1 MMGVLKD
8 FFKHK
13 TTIHDVLSSLDSFSN
28 DVKSLN
34 IFRSNALSYFGTN
47 WKFNLEMYI
56 SSLSN
61 TDRAKYYELFKNVL
75 DYEKAL
81 NIWTSAMQIVNSSK
95 SVSADILKN
104 MSEYKLYL
112 LKFGIEGKRLYEKLA
127 TQLGIPEKDD
137 EKITPPVARDVVKE
151 NKSSEIIEKEKV
163 EPETTAVATTIQKG
177 TDIKPTTITNEMVKD
192 KTEEPVQNTDD
203 EEDEKEPV
211 DDDIDNPANNEY
223 RQKLRQKILQ
233 KVHDIEL
240 LNNKNNNTAPSKKT
254 VEPVDKKEKEEVQK
268 PAEPSDEEGKTVAQ
282 KPDVDSVKVSKP
294 APKVSKTVDTPSTQP
309 HNDDTQN
316 SDWDIQNFKRIEIFL
331 SNSREIMSAIC
342 LYKNVP
348 SLEEYKYYGF
358 IIDTIDYLI
367 ERGNKILSEKSDD
380 VLDMAFDG
388 GRQGLKNIIA
398 SYEGQKTDEIV
409 LPEPGEESH
418 HQTDES

>member
-34 IFRSNALSYFGTN
+34 IFRGNALSYFGTN

-127 TQLGIPEKDD
+127 TQLGIPEKDAD
-137 EKITPPVARDVVKE
+137 EKITPPVVRDVVKE
-151 NKSSEIIEKEKV
+151 NKPSEIIEDEKA
-163 EPETTAVATTIQKG
+163 EPETTAVATSIQKG
-177 TDIKPTTITNEMVKD
+177 TDIKPTTITNETVKD
-192 KTEEPVQNTDD
+192 KTEEPVQNADD

-240 LNNKNNNTAPSKKT
+240 LNNEKNNA
-254 VEPVDKKEKEEVQK
+254 EK
-268 PAEPSDEEGKTVAQ
+268 PAEPSDEEEKTVGQ
-282 KPDVDSVKVSKP
+282 KPEADSVNVSKP
-294 APKVSKTVDTPSTQP
+294 APKVNKTVNTPSPQP
-309 HNDDTQN
+309 HNDGTQN
-316 SDWDIQNFKRIEIFL
+316 SDWDIQN
-331 SNSREIMSAIC
+331 
-342 LYKNVP
+342 
-348 SLEEYKYYGF
+348 
-358 IIDTIDYLI
+358 
-367 ERGNKILSEKSDD
+367 
-380 VLDMAFDG
+380 
-388 GRQGLKNIIA
+388 
-398 SYEGQKTDEIV
+398 
-409 LPEPGEESH
+409 
-418 HQTDES
+418 

>member
-61 TDRAKYYELFKNVL
+61 TDRAKYYELFKNAL

-127 TQLGIPEKDD
+127 TQLGIPENGDD
-137 EKITPPVARDVVKE
+137 EKITPPVVRDVARDDTQ
-151 NKSSEIIEKEKV
+151 SEIIEDEKA
-163 EPETTAVATTIQKG
+163 EPETTAVPDTIKEYV
-177 TDIKPTTITNEMVKD
+177 DVEPAPTTNETVED
-192 KTEEPVQNTDD
+192 KTEEPVQITD
-203 EEDEKEPV
+203 DEKEPV

-240 LNNKNNNTAPSKKT
+240 LNNKNNNT
-254 VEPVDKKEKEEVQK
+254 EK
-268 PAEPSDEEGKTVAQ
+268 PAEPSDEEGKTVGQ
-282 KPDVDSVKVSKP
+282 KPEADSVNVSKP
-294 APKVSKTVDTPSTQP
+294 APKVNKTVNTPSPQP
-309 HNDDTQN
+309 HNDGTQN
-316 SDWDIQNFKRIEIFL
+316 SDWDIQNFKRIEDFL

>member
-34 IFRSNALSYFGTN
+34 IFRGNALSYFGTN

-112 LKFGIEGKRLYEKLA
+112 LKFGIEGKRLYEKLT

-137 EKITPPVARDVVKE
+137 DEKIIPPVARDVVKE
-151 NKSSEIIEKEKV
+151 NKPSEIIEEEKA
-163 EPETTAVATTIQKG
+163 EPETTTVATTIQKG
-177 TDIKPTTITNEMVKD
+177 TDIKPATTTNEIVKD
-192 KTEEPVQNTDD
+192 KTEEPVQNADD
-203 EEDEKEPV
+203 DEDEKEPV
-211 DDDIDNPANNEY
+211 DDDIENPANNEY

-240 LNNKNNNTAPSKKT
+240 LNNEKNNA
-254 VEPVDKKEKEEVQK
+254 EK
-268 PAEPSDEEGKTVAQ
+268 PAEPSDEEEKTVGQ
-282 KPDVDSVKVSKP
+282 KPDVDSINVSKS

-316 SDWDIQNFKRIEIFL
+316 SDWDIQNFKRIEAFL
-331 SNSREIMSAIC
+331 SHSREIMSAIC

-358 IIDTIDYLI
+358 IIDAIDYLI

-398 SYEGQKTDEIV
+398 TYEGQKSDEIV
-409 LPEPGEESH
+409 LPEPEEESH

>member
-34 IFRSNALSYFGTN
+34 IFRGNALSYFGTN

-137 EKITPPVARDVVKE
+137 DEKITPPVARDEVRDDTQ
-151 NKSSEIIEKEKV
+151 SEIIEDEKA
-163 EPETTAVATTIQKG
+163 EPENTIQEDA
-177 TDIKPTTITNEMVKD
+177 DIEPATITNEMVKD
-192 KTEEPVQNTDD
+192 KTEEPVQNADD
-203 EEDEKEPV
+203 DEDEKEPV

-240 LNNKNNNTAPSKKT
+240 LNNEKNNA
-254 VEPVDKKEKEEVQK
+254 EK
-268 PAEPSDEEGKTVAQ
+268 PAEPSDEEKKTVGQ
-282 KPDVDSVKVSKP
+282 KPEADSVNVSRP
-294 APKVSKTVDTPSTQP
+294 APKVNKIVNIPSTQP
-309 HNDDTQN
+309 DSGDTQN
-316 SDWDIQNFKRIEIFL
+316 SDWDIQNFKRIEDFL

-409 LPEPGEESH
+409 LPETEEESH

>member
-1 MMGVLKD
+1 MGVLKD

-34 IFRSNALSYFGTN
+34 IFRGNALSYFGTN

-127 TQLGIPEKDD
+127 TQLGIPEKDAN
-137 EKITPPVARDVVKE
+137 EKITPPVVRDVVKG
-151 NKSSEIIEKEKV
+151 NKPSEIIEDEKV
-163 EPETTAVATTIQKG
+163 EPETTTVVDAIQKG
-177 TDIKPTTITNEMVKD
+177 TDIKPTTITNETVKD
-192 KTEEPVQNTDD
+192 KTEEPVQNADD
-203 EEDEKEPV
+203 DEDEKEPV

-240 LNNKNNNTAPSKKT
+240 LNNEKNNA
-254 VEPVDKKEKEEVQK
+254 EKS
-268 PAEPSDEEGKTVAQ
+268 AEPSDEEGKTEGQ
-282 KPDVDSVKVSKP
+282 KPEADSVNVSKP
-294 APKVSKTVDTPSTQP
+294 APKVNKTVNTPSSQP
-309 HNDDTQN
+309 HDDGTQN
-316 SDWDIQNFKRIEIFL
+316 SDWDIQNFKRIEDFL

>member
-1 MMGVLKD
+1 MGVLKD

-34 IFRSNALSYFGTN
+34 IFRGNALSYFGTN

-61 TDRAKYYELFKNVL
+61 TDRAKYYELFKNAL

-127 TQLGIPEKDD
+127 TQLGILENGDD
-137 EKITPPVARDVVKE
+137 EKIIPPVARDVVRDDVQ
-151 NKSSEIIEKEKV
+151 SEIIEDEKV
-163 EPETTAVATTIQKG
+163 EPETTTVANTIQKG
-177 TDIKPTTITNEMVKD
+177 TDIKPTTITNETVKD
-192 KTEEPVQNTDD
+192 KTEEPVQNA
-203 EEDEKEPV
+203 DEKEPV

-240 LNNKNNNTAPSKKT
+240 LNNKNNNA
-254 VEPVDKKEKEEVQK
+254 EK
-268 PAEPSDEEGKTVAQ
+268 PAEPSDEEGKTVGQ
-282 KPDVDSVKVSKP
+282 KPDADSVNVSRP
-294 APKVSKTVDTPSTQP
+294 APKVNKTVNTPSPQP
-309 HNDDTQN
+309 DSGDTQN
-316 SDWDIQNFKRIEIFL
+316 SDWDIQNFKRIEDFL

-409 LPEPGEESH
+409 LPEPGEESQS
-418 HQTDES
+418 QTDES

>member
-34 IFRSNALSYFGTN
+34 IFRGNALSYFGTN

-127 TQLGIPEKDD
+127 TQLGIPENGDD
-137 EKITPPVARDVVKE
+137 EKITPPVVRDVVKE
-151 NKSSEIIEKEKV
+151 NKPSEIIEDKKV
-163 EPETTAVATTIQKG
+163 EPETTAVATSIQKG
-177 TDIKPTTITNEMVKD
+177 TDIKPTTITKETVKD
-192 KTEEPVQNTDD
+192 KTEEPVQNADD
-203 EEDEKEPV
+203 DEDEKEPV

-240 LNNKNNNTAPSKKT
+240 LNNKNNNA
-254 VEPVDKKEKEEVQK
+254 EK
-268 PAEPSDEEGKTVAQ
+268 PAEPSDEEGKTEGQ
-282 KPDVDSVKVSKP
+282 KPEADSVNVSKP
-294 APKVSKTVDTPSTQP
+294 APKVNKTVNTPSSQP
-309 HNDDTQN
+309 HDDGTQN
-316 SDWDIQNFKRIEIFL
+316 SDWDIKNFKRIEDFL

>member
-34 IFRSNALSYFGTN
+34 IFRGNALSYFGTN

-127 TQLGIPEKDD
+127 TQLGIPENGDD
-137 EKITPPVARDVVKE
+137 EKITPPVVRDVARDDTQ
-151 NKSSEIIEKEKV
+151 SEIIEDEKA
-163 EPETTAVATTIQKG
+163 EPETTAVPDTIKEYV
-177 TDIKPTTITNEMVKD
+177 DVEPAPTTNETVED
-192 KTEEPVQNTDD
+192 KTEEPVQITD
-203 EEDEKEPV
+203 DEKEPV

-240 LNNKNNNTAPSKKT
+240 LNNKNNNT
-254 VEPVDKKEKEEVQK
+254 EK
-268 PAEPSDEEGKTVAQ
+268 PAEPSDEEGKTVGQ
-282 KPDVDSVKVSKP
+282 KPEVDSVNVSKP
-294 APKVSKTVDTPSTQP
+294 AQKVNKTVNIPSTQP
-309 HNDDTQN
+309 DSGDTRN
-316 SDWDIQNFKRIEIFL
+316 SDWDIQNFKRIEDFL

-398 SYEGQKTDEIV
+398 SYEGQKSDEIV
-409 LPEPGEESH
+409 LPEPEEESH

>member
-34 IFRSNALSYFGTN
+34 IFRGNALSYFGTN

-127 TQLGIPEKDD
+127 TQLGIPENGDD
-137 EKITPPVARDVVKE
+137 EKITPPVVRDVVKK
-151 NKSSEIIEKEKV
+151 NKPSEIIEDEKV
-163 EPETTAVATTIQKG
+163 EPETTTVVDAIQKG
-177 TDIKPTTITNEMVKD
+177 TDIKPTTITNETVKD
-192 KTEEPVQNTDD
+192 KTEEPVQNADD
-203 EEDEKEPV
+203 DEDEKEPV

-240 LNNKNNNTAPSKKT
+240 LNNEKNNA
-254 VEPVDKKEKEEVQK
+254 EK
-268 PAEPSDEEGKTVAQ
+268 PAEPSDEEEKMVGQ
-282 KPDVDSVKVSKP
+282 KPEADSVNVSKP
-294 APKVSKTVDTPSTQP
+294 APKVNKTVNTPSPQP
-309 HNDDTQN
+309 HNDGTQN
-316 SDWDIQNFKRIEIFL
+316 SDWDIQNFKRIEDFL

>member
-34 IFRSNALSYFGTN
+34 IFRGNALSYFGTN

-151 NKSSEIIEKEKV
+151 NKPSEIIEDEKAEPENTIQEDAEV
-163 EPETTAVATTIQKG
+163 EPA
-177 TDIKPTTITNEMVKD
+177 TITNEMVKD
-192 KTEEPVQNTDD
+192 KTEEPVQITDGK
-203 EEDEKEPV
+203 EDEKEPV
-211 DDDIDNPANNEY
+211 DDDIENPANNEY

-240 LNNKNNNTAPSKKT
+240 LNNKNNNA
-254 VEPVDKKEKEEVQK
+254 EK
-268 PAEPSDEEGKTVAQ
+268 PAEPSDEEGKTVGQ
-282 KPDVDSVKVSKP
+282 KPEADSVNVSKP
-294 APKVSKTVDTPSTQP
+294 APKVNKTVNTPSHQP
-309 HNDDTQN
+309 HNDGTQN
-316 SDWDIQNFKRIEIFL
+316 SDWDIQNFKRIEDFL

>member
-34 IFRSNALSYFGTN
+34 IFRGNALSYFGTN

-127 TQLGIPEKDD
+127 TQLGIPEKDAD
-137 EKITPPVARDVVKE
+137 EKITPPVVRDVVKE
-151 NKSSEIIEKEKV
+151 NKPSEIIEDEKV
-163 EPETTAVATTIQKG
+163 EPEPTAVATSIQKG
-177 TDIKPTTITNEMVKD
+177 TDIKPTTITNETVKD
-192 KTEEPVQNTDD
+192 KTEEPVQNADD

-240 LNNKNNNTAPSKKT
+240 LNNEKNNA
-254 VEPVDKKEKEEVQK
+254 EK
-268 PAEPSDEEGKTVAQ
+268 PAEPSDEEGKTEGQ
-282 KPDVDSVKVSKP
+282 KPEADSVNVSKP
-294 APKVSKTVDTPSTQP
+294 APKVNKTVNTPSPQP
-309 HNDDTQN
+309 HNDGTQN
-316 SDWDIQNFKRIEIFL
+316 SDWDIQNFKRIEDFL

>member
-34 IFRSNALSYFGTN
+34 IFRGNALSYFGTN

-56 SSLSN
+56 SSLAN

-137 EKITPPVARDVVKE
+137 EKITPPVARDAVKE
-151 NKSSEIIEKEKV
+151 NKPSEIIEEEKAEPENTIQENADV
-163 EPETTAVATTIQKG
+163 EPTTT
-177 TDIKPTTITNEMVKD
+177 TNETVKD
-192 KTEEPVQNTDD
+192 KTEEPVQNADD

-240 LNNKNNNTAPSKKT
+240 LNNKNNNA
-254 VEPVDKKEKEEVQK
+254 EK
-268 PAEPSDEEGKTVAQ
+268 PAEPSDEERKTVGQ
-282 KPDVDSVKVSKP
+282 KPEADSVNVSKP
-294 APKVSKTVDTPSTQP
+294 APKVNKTVNIPSTQP
-309 HNDDTQN
+309 DSGDTQN
-316 SDWDIQNFKRIEIFL
+316 SDWDIQNFKRIENFL

-388 GRQGLKNIIA
+388 GRQGLKNIIT

>member
-127 TQLGIPEKDD
+127 TQLGIPENGDD
-137 EKITPPVARDVVKE
+137 EKITPPVVRDVVKE
-151 NKSSEIIEKEKV
+151 NKPSEIIEDEKA
-163 EPETTAVATTIQKG
+163 EPETTAVATSIQKG
-177 TDIKPTTITNEMVKD
+177 TDIKPTTITNETVKD
-192 KTEEPVQNTDD
+192 KTEEPVQNADD
-203 EEDEKEPV
+203 DEDEKEPV

-240 LNNKNNNTAPSKKT
+240 LNNEKNNA
-254 VEPVDKKEKEEVQK
+254 EK
-268 PAEPSDEEGKTVAQ
+268 PAEPSDEEGKMVGQ
-282 KPDVDSVKVSKP
+282 KPEADSVNVSKP
-294 APKVSKTVDTPSTQP
+294 APKVNKTVNTPSPQP
-309 HNDDTQN
+309 HNDGTQN
-316 SDWDIQNFKRIEIFL
+316 SDWDIQNFKRIEDFL

-409 LPEPGEESH
+409 LPESGEESH

>member
-127 TQLGIPEKDD
+127 IQLGIPEKDAD
-137 EKITPPVARDVVKE
+137 EKITPSVVRDVVKE
-151 NKSSEIIEKEKV
+151 NKPSEIIEDKKV
-163 EPETTAVATTIQKG
+163 EPETTAVVDAIQKG
-177 TDIKPTTITNEMVKD
+177 TDIKPTTITKETVKD
-192 KTEEPVQNTDD
+192 KTEEPVQNADD
-203 EEDEKEPV
+203 DEDEKEPV

-240 LNNKNNNTAPSKKT
+240 LNNKNNNA
-254 VEPVDKKEKEEVQK
+254 EK
-268 PAEPSDEEGKTVAQ
+268 PAEPSDEEGKTEGQ
-282 KPDVDSVKVSKP
+282 KPEADSVNVSKP
-294 APKVSKTVDTPSTQP
+294 APKVNKTVNTPSSQP
-309 HNDDTQN
+309 HDDGTQN
-316 SDWDIQNFKRIEIFL
+316 SDWDIKNFKRIEDFL

>member
-34 IFRSNALSYFGTN
+34 IFRGNALSYFGTN

-127 TQLGIPEKDD
+127 TQLGIPEKDAD
-137 EKITPPVARDVVKE
+137 EKITPPVVRDVVKE
-151 NKSSEIIEKEKV
+151 NKPSEIIEDEKV
-163 EPETTAVATTIQKG
+163 EPETTTVVDAIQKD
-177 TDIKPTTITNEMVKD
+177 TDIKPTTITNETVKD
-192 KTEEPVQNTDD
+192 KTEEPVQNADD
-203 EEDEKEPV
+203 DEDEKEPV

-240 LNNKNNNTAPSKKT
+240 LNNEKNNA
-254 VEPVDKKEKEEVQK
+254 EK
-268 PAEPSDEEGKTVAQ
+268 PAEPSDEEGKTVGQ
-282 KPDVDSVKVSKP
+282 KPEADSVNVSKP
-294 APKVSKTVDTPSTQP
+294 APKVNKTVNTPSPQP
-309 HNDDTQN
+309 HNDGTQN
-316 SDWDIQNFKRIEIFL
+316 SDWDIQNFKRIENFL

>member
-34 IFRSNALSYFGTN
+34 IFRGNALSYFGTN

-127 TQLGIPEKDD
+127 TQLGIPEKDAD
-137 EKITPPVARDVVKE
+137 EKITPPVVRDEVKE
-151 NKSSEIIEKEKV
+151 NKPSEIIEDEKV
-163 EPETTAVATTIQKG
+163 EPETTTVVDAIQKD
-177 TDIKPTTITNEMVKD
+177 TDIKPTTITNETVKD
-192 KTEEPVQNTDD
+192 KTEEPVQNADD
-203 EEDEKEPV
+203 DEDEKEPV

-240 LNNKNNNTAPSKKT
+240 LNNEKNNA
-254 VEPVDKKEKEEVQK
+254 EK
-268 PAEPSDEEGKTVAQ
+268 PAEPSDEEGKTEGQ
-282 KPDVDSVKVSKP
+282 KPEADSVNVSKP
-294 APKVSKTVDTPSTQP
+294 APKVNKTVNTPSPQP
-309 HNDDTQN
+309 HNDGTQN
-316 SDWDIQNFKRIEIFL
+316 SDWDIQNFKRIEDFL

>member
-112 LKFGIEGKRLYEKLA
+112 LKFGIEGKRLYEKLT
-127 TQLGIPEKDD
+127 TQLGLPENGDD
-137 EKITPPVARDVVKE
+137 EKIIPPVARDVVRDDTQ
-151 NKSSEIIEKEKV
+151 SEIIEDEKA
-163 EPETTAVATTIQKG
+163 EPETTTVVDAIHKG
-177 TDIKPTTITNEMVKD
+177 TDIEPATTTNEMVKD
-192 KTEEPVQNTDD
+192 KTEEPVQNAD
-203 EEDEKEPV
+203 EDEKEPV
-211 DDDIDNPANNEY
+211 DDDIENPANNEY

-240 LNNKNNNTAPSKKT
+240 LNNEKNN
-254 VEPVDKKEKEEVQK
+254 VEK
-268 PAEPSDEEGKTVAQ
+268 PDEPSDEEEKTVGQ
-282 KPDVDSVKVSKP
+282 KPEADSVNVSKP
-294 APKVSKTVDTPSTQP
+294 APKVNKTVNTPSLQP
-309 HNDDTQN
+309 HNDGTQN
-316 SDWDIQNFKRIEIFL
+316 SDWDIQNFKRIEDFL

-409 LPEPGEESH
+409 LPEAEEESH

>member
-1 MMGVLKD
+1 MGVLKD

-34 IFRSNALSYFGTN
+34 IFRDNALSYFGTN

-127 TQLGIPEKDD
+127 TQLGIPEKVD
-137 EKITPPVARDVVKE
+137 EKITPPVARDVIKE
-151 NKSSEIIEKEKV
+151 NKPSEIIEDEKV
-163 EPETTAVATTIQKG
+163 EPETTTVATTIQKG
-177 TDIKPTTITNEMVKD
+177 SDVEPTTTTNEIIKD
-192 KTEEPVQNTDD
+192 KVEEPVQNADD
-203 EEDEKEPV
+203 DEDEKEPV

-254 VEPVDKKEKEEVQK
+254 VEPVDKKEKENVQK
-268 PAEPSDEEGKTVAQ
+268 PEA
-282 KPDVDSVKVSKP
+282 DSVNVSRS
-294 APKVSKTVDTPSTQP
+294 APKVDKTVDTPSTQP
-309 HNDDTQN
+309 DSGDTQN
-316 SDWDIQNFKRIEIFL
+316 SDWDIQNFKRIEAFL

-409 LPEPGEESH
+409 LPEPEEENH

>member
-34 IFRSNALSYFGTN
+34 IFRGNALSYFGTN

-127 TQLGIPEKDD
+127 TQLGIPEKDAD
-137 EKITPPVARDVVKE
+137 EKITPPVVRDVVKE
-151 NKSSEIIEKEKV
+151 NKSSEIIEDEKV
-163 EPETTAVATTIQKG
+163 EPETTTVVDAIQKG
-177 TDIKPTTITNEMVKD
+177 TDIKPTTITNETVKD
-192 KTEEPVQNTDD
+192 KTEEPVQNADD
-203 EEDEKEPV
+203 DEDEKEPV

-240 LNNKNNNTAPSKKT
+240 LNNEKNNA
-254 VEPVDKKEKEEVQK
+254 EK
-268 PAEPSDEEGKTVAQ
+268 PAEPSDEEGKTEGQ
-282 KPDVDSVKVSKP
+282 KPEADSVNVSKP
-294 APKVSKTVDTPSTQP
+294 APKVNKTVNTPSPKP
-309 HNDDTQN
+309 HNDGTQN
-316 SDWDIQNFKRIEIFL
+316 SDWDIQNFKRIEDFL

>member
-34 IFRSNALSYFGTN
+34 IFRGNALSYFGTN

-61 TDRAKYYELFKNVL
+61 TDRAKYYELFKNAL

-127 TQLGIPEKDD
+127 TQLGIPENGDD
-137 EKITPPVARDVVKE
+137 EKITPPVVRDVVKE
-151 NKSSEIIEKEKV
+151 NKLSEIIEDEKV
-163 EPETTAVATTIQKG
+163 EPETTTMVDAIQKD
-177 TDIKPTTITNEMVKD
+177 TDIKPTTITNETVKD
-192 KTEEPVQNTDD
+192 KTEEPVQNADD
-203 EEDEKEPV
+203 DEDEKEPV
-211 DDDIDNPANNEY
+211 DDDVDNPANNEY

-240 LNNKNNNTAPSKKT
+240 LNNEKNNA
-254 VEPVDKKEKEEVQK
+254 EKS
-268 PAEPSDEEGKTVAQ
+268 AEPSDEEGKMVGQ
-282 KPDVDSVKVSKP
+282 KPEADSVNVSKP
-294 APKVSKTVDTPSTQP
+294 APKANKTVNTPSSQP
-309 HNDDTQN
+309 HDDGTQN
-316 SDWDIQNFKRIEIFL
+316 SDWDIQNFKRIEDFL

>member
-1 MMGVLKD
+1 MGVLKD

-34 IFRSNALSYFGTN
+34 IFRGNALSYFGTN

-127 TQLGIPEKDD
+127 TQLGIPENGDD
-137 EKITPPVARDVVKE
+137 EKIIPPVARDVVKG
-151 NKSSEIIEKEKV
+151 NKPSEIIEDEKA
-163 EPETTAVATTIQKG
+163 EPETTTVVDTIQKG
-177 TDIKPTTITNEMVKD
+177 SDVEPTTITNETAKD
-192 KTEEPVQNTDD
+192 KTEEPVQNA
-203 EEDEKEPV
+203 DEKEPV

-240 LNNKNNNTAPSKKT
+240 LNNKNNNA
-254 VEPVDKKEKEEVQK
+254 EK
-268 PAEPSDEEGKTVAQ
+268 PAEPSDEEGKTVGQ
-282 KPDVDSVKVSKP
+282 KPEADSVNVSTP
-294 APKVSKTVDTPSTQP
+294 APKVNKTVDTPSTQTR
-309 HNDDTQN
+309 NDEKQN
-316 SDWDIQNFKRIEIFL
+316 SDWDIQNFKRIEDFL

-358 IIDTIDYLI
+358 IIDTIGYLI

-409 LPEPGEESH
+409 LPEPGEESQS
-418 HQTDES
+418 QTDES

>member
-1 MMGVLKD
+1 MGVLKD

-34 IFRSNALSYFGTN
+34 IFRGNALSYFGTN

-61 TDRAKYYELFKNVL
+61 TDRAKYYELFKNAL

-127 TQLGIPEKDD
+127 TQLGIPENGDD
-137 EKITPPVARDVVKE
+137 EKITPPVVRDVVKE
-151 NKSSEIIEKEKV
+151 NKLSEIIEDEKV
-163 EPETTAVATTIQKG
+163 EPETTTMVDAIQKD
-177 TDIKPTTITNEMVKD
+177 TDIKPTTITNETVKD
-192 KTEEPVQNTDD
+192 KTEEPVQNADD
-203 EEDEKEPV
+203 DEDEKEPV
-211 DDDIDNPANNEY
+211 DDDVDNPANNEY

-240 LNNKNNNTAPSKKT
+240 LNNEKNNA
-254 VEPVDKKEKEEVQK
+254 EKS
-268 PAEPSDEEGKTVAQ
+268 AEPSDEEGKMVGQ
-282 KPDVDSVKVSKP
+282 KPEADSVNVSKP
-294 APKVSKTVDTPSTQP
+294 APKANKTVNTPSSQP
-309 HNDDTQN
+309 HDDGTQN
-316 SDWDIQNFKRIEIFL
+316 SDWDIQNFKRIEDFL

>member
-1 MMGVLKD
+1 MGVLKD

-34 IFRSNALSYFGTN
+34 IFRGNALSYFGTN

-127 TQLGIPEKDD
+127 TQLGIPENGDD
-137 EKITPPVARDVVKE
+137 EKITPPVVRDVVKE
-151 NKSSEIIEKEKV
+151 NKPSEIIEDKKV
-163 EPETTAVATTIQKG
+163 EPETTAVATSIQKG
-177 TDIKPTTITNEMVKD
+177 TDIKPTTITKETVKD
-192 KTEEPVQNTDD
+192 KTEEPVQNADD
-203 EEDEKEPV
+203 DEDEKEPV

-240 LNNKNNNTAPSKKT
+240 LNNKNNNA
-254 VEPVDKKEKEEVQK
+254 EK
-268 PAEPSDEEGKTVAQ
+268 PAEPSDEEGKTEGQ
-282 KPDVDSVKVSKP
+282 KPEADSVNVSKP
-294 APKVSKTVDTPSTQP
+294 APKVNKTVNTPSSQP
-309 HNDDTQN
+309 HDDGTQN
-316 SDWDIQNFKRIEIFL
+316 SDWDIKNFKRIEDFL

>member
-34 IFRSNALSYFGTN
+34 IFRGNALSYFGTN

-127 TQLGIPEKDD
+127 TQLGIPEKDAN
-137 EKITPPVARDVVKE
+137 EKITPPVVRDVVKG
-151 NKSSEIIEKEKV
+151 NKPSEIIEDEKV
-163 EPETTAVATTIQKG
+163 EPETTTVVDAIQKG
-177 TDIKPTTITNEMVKD
+177 TDIKPTTITNETVKD
-192 KTEEPVQNTDD
+192 KTEEPVQNADD
-203 EEDEKEPV
+203 DEDEKEPV

-240 LNNKNNNTAPSKKT
+240 LNNEKNNA
-254 VEPVDKKEKEEVQK
+254 EKS
-268 PAEPSDEEGKTVAQ
+268 AEPSDEEGKTEGQ
-282 KPDVDSVKVSKP
+282 KPEADSVNVSKP
-294 APKVSKTVDTPSTQP
+294 APKVNKTVNTPSSQP
-309 HNDDTQN
+309 HDDGTQN
-316 SDWDIQNFKRIEIFL
+316 SDWDIQNFKRIEDFL